1 MLQKRSGGYLKMYEE
16 RFDKRKFDELRPM
29 EAETGIIPNAK
40 GSARFKIGNTEAI
53 AAVYGP
59 EEVKPRHIEKV
70 NKGIIVCKY
79 DMLPFS
85 VPDRARPGMD
95 RRDIEISQVITNAL
109 NRAVILEEMPR
120 AMVNVR
126 IYITQAD
133 AGTRCAS
140 LTAASM
146 ACADAGLPMRDLVAA
161 VAAGKI
167 GDSICLDLT
176 KEEEDFH
183 EGGATDVPIGILPSK
198 NEIVLLQLDG
208 KVTREEL
215 KKVIEIGKKGAM
227 EIYELEKA
235 ALKRRFLNE

>member
-1 MLQKRSGGYLKMYEE
+1 MYEE
-16 RFDKRKFDELRPM
+16 RFDKRRFDELRKM
-29 EAETGIIPNAK
+29 EAETGVIPNAK

-59 EEVKPRHIEKV
+59 EEVKPRHIEKADRGV
-70 NKGIIVCKY
+70 IVCKY

-85 VPDRARPGMD
+85 VPDRAKPGMD

-109 NRAVILEEMPR
+109 NRAIVLEDMPR
-120 AMVNVR
+120 AMINIRV
-126 IYITQAD
+126 YITQAD

-140 LTAASM
+140 LTAVSM

-183 EGGATDVPIGILPSK
+183 EGGATDVPIAFLPSK

-215 KKVIEIGKKGAM
+215 KKVVEMGKKGAM
-227 EIYELEKA
+227 EIYELEKET
-235 ALKRRFLNE
+235 LKRRFSNESKS

>member
-1 MLQKRSGGYLKMYEE
+1 MYEE
-16 RFDKRKFDELRPM
+16 RFDKRAFNELRPM

-59 EEVKPRHIEKV
+59 EEVKPRHIEKADRGV
-70 NKGIIVCKY
+70 IICKY

-85 VPDRARPGMD
+85 VPDRAKPGMD
-95 RRDIEISQVITNAL
+95 RRDIEISQVITNSL
-109 NRAVILEEMPR
+109 NRAILLEEMPR
-120 AMVNVR
+120 AMINIR

-167 GDSICLDLT
+167 GDNVCLDLT
-176 KEEEDFH
+176 KDEEDFH
-183 EGGATDVPIGILPSK
+183 EGEGATDVPIAFLPSK
-198 NEIVLLQLDG
+198 NEILLLQLDG
-208 KVTREEL
+208 RVSRDEL
-215 KKVIEIGKKGAM
+215 KKVIEVGKEGAM
-227 EIYELEKA
+227 KIYELEKE
-235 ALKRRFLNE
+235 ALKRRFSNESKS

>member
-1 MLQKRSGGYLKMYEE
+1 MYEE
-16 RFDKRKFDELRPM
+16 RFDKRKFDELRLI
-29 EAETGIIPNAK
+29 EAETGVVENAK
-40 GSARFKIGNTEAI
+40 GSARFKIGKTEAI

-59 EEVKPRHIEKV
+59 EEVKPKHMEKID
-70 NKGIIVCKY
+70 KGVIFCRY

-85 VPDRARPGMD
+85 VPDRAKPGFD
-95 RRDIEISQVITNAL
+95 RRDMEISEVISNAL
-109 NRAVILEEMPR
+109 SRAILLEEMPR
-120 AMVNVR
+120 SMITIRVYV
-126 IYITQAD
+126 TQAD

-167 GDSICLDLT
+167 GDSVVLDLT

-183 EGGATDVPIGILPSK
+183 EGGATDVPIAFLPSK

-208 KVTREEL
+208 KVSREDM
-215 KKVIEIGKKGAM
+215 KKIIDIGKVGAM
-227 EIYELEKA
+227 KIYEIEKE
-235 ALKRRFLNE
+235 ALKRRFLR

>member
-1 MLQKRSGGYLKMYEE
+1 MYEE
-16 RFDKRKFDELRPM
+16 RFDKRKLDELRPM
-29 EAETGIIPNAK
+29 EAETGIIPNAN
-40 GSARFKIGNTEAI
+40 GSARFKIGNTEAY

-59 EEVKPRHIEKV
+59 QEVKPKHLEKV
-70 NKGIIVCKY
+70 DRAIIMCRY
-79 DMLPFS
+79 DMMPFS
-85 VPDRARPGMD
+85 VPDRAKPGFD
-95 RRDIEISQVITNAL
+95 RRDMEISEVITNSL

-120 AMVNVR
+120 SMIDVR
-126 IYITQAD
+126 VYVSQAD

-140 LTAASM
+140 LTAAAM

-183 EGGATDVPIGILPSK
+183 EGGATDVPIGFLPSK

-208 KVTREEL
+208 KVSREDL
-215 KKVIEIGKKGAM
+215 KKIIEIGKIGAAK
-227 EIYELEKA
+227 IYELQKA
-235 ALKRRFLNE
+235 ALKRRFSNESQS

>member
-1 MLQKRSGGYLKMYEE
+1 MYEE

-29 EAETGIIPNAK
+29 EAETGIIPNAN
-40 GSARFKIGNTEAI
+40 GSARFKIGNTEAY

-59 EEVKPRHIEKV
+59 QEVKPKHFEKV
-70 NKGIIVCKY
+70 DRAIIMCKY
-79 DMLPFS
+79 DMMPFS
-85 VPDRARPGMD
+85 VPDRAKPGFD
-95 RRDIEISQVITNAL
+95 RRDMEISEVITNAL
-109 NRAVILEEMPR
+109 NRAVILNEMPR
-120 AMVNVR
+120 SMIDVR
-126 IYITQAD
+126 VYVSQAD

-183 EGGATDVPIGILPSK
+183 EGGATDVPIAFLPSK

-208 KVTREEL
+208 KVSREDL
-215 KKVIEIGKKGAM
+215 KRIVEMGKTGAAK
-227 EIYELEKA
+227 IYELEKS
-235 ALKRRFLNE
+235 ALKRRFSNES